1 MRKDARS
8 EGAGFD
14 RARGGD
20 VPREVQGLPGEEVGI
35 ATKVFVDLTSPEV
48 STEVLDLELLSEYFF
63 ELAEQHYNPRV
74 IAQSPGLGR
83 GRRRQ

>member
-1 MRKDARS
+1 MQR
-8 EGAGFD
+8 
-14 RARGGD
+14 
-20 VPREVQGLPGEEVGI
+20 LPGEEVGV
-35 ATKVFVDLTSPEV
+35 ATKAFVDLTSPEV
-48 STEVLDLELLSEYFF
+48 SSEVLDLELFSDYFF